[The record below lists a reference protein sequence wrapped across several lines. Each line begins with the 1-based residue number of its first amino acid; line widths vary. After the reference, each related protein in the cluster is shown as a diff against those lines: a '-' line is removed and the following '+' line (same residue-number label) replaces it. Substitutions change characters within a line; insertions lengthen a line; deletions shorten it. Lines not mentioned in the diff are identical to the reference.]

1 MGKLPKA
8 VILAVLAWAA
18 PAAADE
24 ALRGWAQAQRMPAGA
39 ILVLPAT
46 DGGEAAALAAA
57 IAPDLRRHL
66 STFSLSA
73 PLSEPAVR
81 RVDAP
86 PVGAEM
92 PGATALRELFAP
104 LALVSVRVDAVPAPP
119 RGRAARNALVA
130 FETPGA
136 GGAARVEF
144 SASVALEG
152 PAAIAEL
159 FRVLAPRWR
168 RQAVIVAGVAELAR
182 AGGDVQR
189 LRALQGFVAQEIR
202 LSGPGEEDVAPLE
215 ALRAATEE
223 ALRRQPRR

>member
-1 MGKLPKA
+1 MRKLPNA
-8 VILAVLAWAA
+8 VLVALLAWAV

-24 ALRGWAQAQRMPAGA
+24 ALRGWAQAQRVPAGA

-46 DGGEAAALAAA
+46 DGGEAAVLAAA

-86 PVGAEM
+86 PAGAEM
-92 PGATALRELFAP
+92 PATSALRAFFAP

-119 RGRAARNALVA
+119 RGRASRNALVA
-130 FETPGA
+130 FETLGA
-136 GGAARVEF
+136 GGSARVEF
-144 SASVALEG
+144 SASVAMEG

-168 RQAVIVAGVAELAR
+168 RHAVVAAGGAELAR

-189 LRALQGFVAQEIR
+189 LRALQGLVAQELR

>member
-1 MGKLPKA
+1 
-8 VILAVLAWAA
+8 
-18 PAAADE
+18 
-24 ALRGWAQAQRMPAGA
+24 AQRVPAGA
-39 ILVLPAT
+39 ILVLAASE
-46 DGGEAAALAAA
+46 GGEGAALAAA
-57 IAPDLRRHL
+57 LAPDLRRH
-66 STFSLSA
+66 FSGFLLSA

-86 PVGAEM
+86 PPGAEM
-92 PGATALRELFAP
+92 PAIAALRELFAP
-104 LALVSVRVDAVPAPP
+104 MAIVSVRVDALPAPP
-119 RGRAARNALVA
+119 RGRASRNALVA
-130 FETPGA
+130 FDVFSA
-136 GGAARVEF
+136 GTATRVEF

-168 RQAVIVAGVAELAR
+168 RQAVIATGAAELAR
-182 AGGDVQR
+182 AGADVQR
-189 LRALQGFVAQEIR
+189 LRPLQGFVAQEIR